1 MIHFVGAGS
10 GDPELITVK
19 GKGLVEQADVLIWAG
34 SLVNPAILNY
44 CKDSC
49 EIHDSKELTLEQVV
63 LLVENAEMRG
73 LRTVRLHTGDPSI
86 YGAIREQMDA
96 FAKRG
101 FEYEVVPGVSS
112 FNAAA
117 ASLKAELTL
126 PGVSQTV
133 ILTRMEGRTPMPAGE
148 SIAELA
154 SHKATMAI
162 FLSAS
167 LLNNLQQEL
176 LKGGYSPSTPC
187 AIVYKA
193 SWPEEEIYRCRLD
206 ELAQT
211 GTDNHIK
218 LTALVIVGDVLG
230 DSYDRSLLYHPHF
243 ETLFREVEA
252 APQAVI
258 DS

>member
-19 GKGLVEQADVLIWAG
+19 GKRLVEEADVLIWAG
-34 SLVNPAILNY
+34 SLVNPTLLKY

-49 EIHDSKELTLEQVV
+49 EIHDSKKLTLEQVV
-63 LLVENAEMRG
+63 SLVENAEERG
-73 LRTVRLHTGDPSI
+73 LRTIRLHTGDPSI

-96 FAKRG
+96 FTERG
-101 FEYEVVPGVSS
+101 FEFEVVPGVSS

-133 ILTRMEGRTPMPAGE
+133 ILTRMEGRTPMPTGE
-148 SIAELA
+148 SIVELA
-154 SHKATMAI
+154 SHQATMAI

-167 LLNNLQQEL
+167 LLDKLQQEL
-176 LKGGYSPSTPC
+176 LKGGYCPCTPC

-193 SWPEEEIYRCRLD
+193 SWPEEEVYRCKLED
-206 ELAQT
+206 LAQT
-211 GTDNHIK
+211 GTDNQIK

-230 DSYDRSLLYHPHF
+230 EAYDRSLLYHPQF
-243 ETLFREVEA
+243 KTLFREAEA
-252 APQAVI
+252 TPQEVI
-258 DS
+258 DF